1 MRVSL
6 ESIVADNISK
16 MPISESFDFQ
26 SNLDLTGIRV
36 LIVDDNEMYH
46 IVLGHM
52 LDKWNVQYDQARNG
66 QEAYDLARTQVY
78 DLILMDLMMPIMD
91 GFKSVKHLREIEET
105 LSKVD
110 GKVPGVPIIAIS
122 ATISDTVIDKL
133 TEAGMNDYISKPF
146 SPIDLYHKLSKYCFP
161 HTALKSE

>member
-1 MRVSL
+1 MRVGL
-6 ESIVADNISK
+6 DSIVVGDFSK
-16 MPISESFDFQ
+16 LPNRDDFDFQ
-26 SNLDLTGIRV
+26 SHPNLSGIRV

-52 LDKWNVQYDQARNG
+52 LDKWNVKYDHARNG

-91 GFKSVKHLREIEET
+91 GFRSVRHLREIEET
-105 LSKVD
+105 LSKVE

-122 ATISDTVIDKL
+122 GSISDRVIDKL
-133 TEAGMNDYISKPF
+133 IQAGMNDYISKPF
-146 SPIDLYHKLSKYCFP
+146 TPIDLYHKLSKYCFP
-161 HTALKSE
+161 NTALKSE